1 MNIWRMA
8 WRVSQQHRRSFW
20 LSWAAFV
27 VYFSTPIAVG
37 WLLGRAFTGF
47 TEAEQPR
54 GGGLDASSLDTFGY
68 DASTAYRIAGAI
80 VVLEVVRMA
89 ALHYAAV
96 HWTETWVHMQS
107 LMRANM
113 LSAQVVS
120 GGPTAGRPIGSS
132 GEAVTYFR
140 DDSEDIVLLV
150 DGIIDVSTGLVFT
163 VLAGAILGATNLS
176 AATVLLVPLV
186 GVALAT
192 RVLDGRIKRYRTAD
206 REATAGVTG
215 LVGDAMAAATS
226 IRVNDAAESV
236 LARLQ
241 RLVDI
246 RRTTA
251 VRDRVLDRG
260 VQAFS
265 QGSADVGLG
274 LVLLVAA
281 PLLAS
286 GRFGVGQLAVF
297 TAYLGWLSFLPRMVG
312 RILARRKQ
320 AAVAFER
327 MARLVADQDPANVV
341 ASRHLPIGTRTVA
354 QRPPFTA
361 AQRHPLERLEVRAL
375 TAQYAGGRGIHG
387 VSFDILPG
395 TFTVVTGPIGSGKTT
410 LLRAL
415 LGLGRFAEE
424 HGSVCWNG
432 EELTD
437 RAAFMIPPNVAYLPQ
452 VPQLIS
458 DSLSDNVGFGA
469 ADTTS
474 IAAALQLAA
483 VSADVAEMPDGAATM
498 IGPRGL
504 RLSGGQRQRVA
515 TARALVHH
523 PELVVL
529 DDVSSALD
537 VETELELWDNLA
549 AAGMTVLAVSHRA
562 VAIERADLVID
573 LTPTA
578 R

>member
-1 MNIWRMA
+1 MNVWRMA
-8 WRVSQQHRRSFW
+8 WKVSQQHRRSFW
-20 LSWAAFV
+20 MSWAAFV

-37 WLLGRAFTGF
+37 WLLGRAFSGF
-47 TEAEQPR
+47 TRASTSAGEVA
-54 GGGLDASSLDTFGY
+54 GFDAS
-68 DASTAYRIAGAI
+68 AAYRIAGAI
-80 VVLEVVRMA
+80 VLLEILRMA
-89 ALHYAAV
+89 ALHFAAV
-96 HWTETWVHMQS
+96 HWTESWVHMES

-120 GGPTAGRPIGSS
+120 GGPTAGQPVGSS
-132 GEAVTYFR
+132 GEALTHFR
-140 DDSEDIVLLV
+140 DDTEDIVLLV
-150 DGIIDVSTGLVFT
+150 DGIIDVSTGLLFT
-163 VLAGAILGATNLS
+163 VLAGAILGATNLP
-176 AATVLLVPLV
+176 AAAVLVVPLL
-186 GVALAT
+186 GVALVT

-206 REATAGVTG
+206 REATAAVTG
-215 LVGDAMAAATS
+215 LVGDAMSAATT
-226 IRVNDAAESV
+226 IRVNDAAETV

-246 RRTTA
+246 RRVTA

-320 AAVAFER
+320 AAIAFER
-327 MARLVADQDPANVV
+327 MARLVADRDPANVV
-341 ASRHLPIGTRTVA
+341 ATHHLPIGTRSIA
-354 QRPPFTA
+354 HRPQLVTPA
-361 AQRHPLERLEVRAL
+361 RLPLEGLQVRSL
-375 TAQYAGGRGIHG
+375 TARYAGGGGIRDL
-387 VSFDILPG
+387 SFEIAPG

-415 LGLGRFAEE
+415 LGLGQFDET
-424 HGSVCWNG
+424 GGVVCWNG
-432 EELTD
+432 EPVLD

-469 ADTTS
+469 ADSAS
-474 IAAALQLAA
+474 IAAALRLAA
-483 VSADVAEMPDGAATM
+483 VSIDVAEMPEGAATM

-515 TARALVHH
+515 TARALVHR

-537 VETELELWDNLA
+537 VETELELWANLA

-562 VAIERADLVID
+562 VAIDRADLVLD
-573 LTPTA
+573 LTPA
-578 R
+578 REPHDAGE